1 VALRDILQRRAIS
14 VADRAQRKLTGS
26 RLLQRTT
33 LVTPMQHRRQG
44 KFIKLMHRTFDSL
57 PLAVAGIPDILLCIR
72 AGLTP

>member
-1 VALRDILQRRAIS
+1 MR
-14 VADRAQRKLTGS
+14 
-26 RLLQRTT
+26 
-33 LVTPMQHRRQG
+33 HRRQG